1 MPLLEGRGLSM
12 AFGGLVALRGVDVS
26 VEEQELVGLL
36 GPNGSGKT
44 TLFNILSG
52 LLRPTAGEV
61 WFKGKRITQRPPWE
75 LARLGIGRTFQIA
88 RPFPHLTAMDNVL
101 VGVTFRSR
109 HRYRRP
115 EDRRREAERLLA
127 LVGLI
132 DKAGVSAQA
141 LSLGETKRLELAL
154 ALSTRPTLLLLD
166 ELASGLSPKG
176 RQEVIGFYG
185 RLRERGLT
193 IFAIEHSFGVLA
205 RVADRLL
212 VLDQGVIVAD
222 GRPEAV
228 LASPRVAEAY
238 LGEDEDQ

>member
-1 MPLLEGRGLSM
+1 M

-61 WFKGKRITQRPPWE
+61 WFKGKRITQCPPWE

-88 RPFPHLTAMDNVL
+88 RPFPHLTALDNVL

-109 HRYRRP
+109 HRYRRA

-176 RQEVIGFYG
+176 RQEVIRFYG

-228 LASPRVAEAY
+228 LGSPRVAEAY